1 MNDQTQEVTTIED
14 RIEGRIDK
22 AVTGALAV
30 SSRGGGVLITTAT
43 EAMEVAKLMSISGIA
58 VPKHLRGNPGACL
71 AIVIQAN
78 EWEMS
83 SYAVANKSYSVNDR
97 LAYESQ
103 LIQAVIL
110 RRAPIVGRFKVE
122 YNGDGQHRRC
132 RVWAKLRDGE
142 TVEYTSPEIATIKV
156 KNSPLWTGDPDQQ
169 LFYYSGRALCR
180 RHFPDVLLGVYAR
193 EELEERDPEDARDIT
208 PPRQSLS
215 DKLDAIANGG
225 EPVVT
230 EAQKKEAAQA
240 DAAKAEQAKSDAIA
254 KEKKTRKA
262 SAKAEEA
269 AGADAGNKAG
279 APQSPQGDA
288 VAPAS
293 NPEVEQRKADGE
305 AALAGKPAGNGKMD
319 PTPSTGGEDQSSTGS
334 TTQTTAAAKPMTQAH
349 RTGLQRMHADIMA
362 KAMGRKKAQEFFDAY
377 THANELREGDAA
389 YVAAESVLLAHFKR
403 IAGEGSP
410 ADCDAALNKALAG

>member
-1 MNDQTQEVTTIED
+1 MNDQTQEITTIED

-22 AVTGALAV
+22 TVTGALAV
-30 SSRGGGVLITTAT
+30 SGRGGGVVITTAT

-122 YNGDGQHRRC
+122 YDGEGQTRRC
-132 RVWAKLRDGE
+132 RVWAVLKDKE
-142 TVEYTSPEIATIKV
+142 IVEYTSPQISMIKV

-193 EELEERDPEDARDIT
+193 DELEERDPEDARDIT
-208 PPRQSLS
+208 PARPTLS
-215 DKLDAIANGG
+215 DKLDTLANGG

-230 EAQKKEAAQA
+230 EAQKKEAAAA
-240 DAAKAEQAKSDAIA
+240 DTAKAKPDV
-254 KEKKTRKA
+254 EKKTRKS
-262 SAKAEEA
+262 SAKADEA
-269 AGADAGNKAG
+269 AGAQPAQAG
-279 APQSPQGDA
+279 APPSPQADA
-288 VAPAS
+288 SAPAP
-293 NPEVEQRKADGE
+293 NTETAKAESPPAKAESASAATPPAADAAPKAMTE
-305 AALAGKPAGNGKMD
+305 AHK
-319 PTPSTGGEDQSSTGS
+319 
-334 TTQTTAAAKPMTQAH
+334 
-349 RTGLQRMHADIMA
+349 TGLRRAHADMMN
-362 KAMGRKKAQEFFDAY
+362 AMGQKKARAAFDGFVQ
-377 THANELREGDAA
+377 ANDLHEEDAA
-389 YVAAESVLLAHFKR
+389 YKAAEAVLFAHTKR

-410 ADCDAALNKALAG
+410 SDADAALNKALA